1 MEVDSSVLLFENRMV
16 HEVSNKELPEAVYTT
31 GLVAEI
37 RLKKAP
43 TSVLKL
49 KIQKVKIGNYYLC
62 FPFISL

>member
-31 GLVAEI
+31 GSVAEV
-37 RLKKAP
+37 RVKKAP

-49 KIQKVKIGNYYLC
+49 KIQKVIIRYYYL
-62 FPFISL
+62 FFYFTSP